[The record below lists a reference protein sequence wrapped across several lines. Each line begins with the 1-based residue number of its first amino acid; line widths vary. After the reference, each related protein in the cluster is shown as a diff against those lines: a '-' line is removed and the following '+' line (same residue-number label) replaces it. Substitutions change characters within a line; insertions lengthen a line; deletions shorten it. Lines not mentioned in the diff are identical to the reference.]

1 MPSLLCKHFLESAL
15 PDYVQQPKIVQM
27 SFIVLKQLISIWCSK
42 TFQVRKNFSLPIWL
56 SNSLCPNIKCSLYSI
71 CMTFWSYFGT
81 IMTTFA
87 SKSQYFID
95 KSNLFFTEV
104 RFDTSEGNQLSYF
117 QNYYFFKILWWCYE
131 PYNERKYR

>member
-1 MPSLLCKHFLESAL
+1 MRSQKNFEKMANL
-15 PDYVQQPKIVQM
+15 KIW
-27 SFIVLKQLISIWCSK
+27 QLISIWCSK
-42 TFQVRKNFSLPIWL
+42 TDFGKTSLKWWIFRYKKNCSLPVWL

-117 QNYYFFKILWWCYE
+117 QYVFFFKILCWSHE
-131 PYNERKYR
+131 PHYRRIRR